1 MTKKITQSPAQPPK
15 FSIIMIDY
23 DQSVDRGYMQRA
35 IQCLMVQT
43 FTEFEIILL
52 HDGPKET
59 SYENELNKE
68 QFEFIDKIIISDK
81 RHNNWGHTLRN
92 EGIRTATGEFIIHFN
107 ADNVL
112 FPHALE
118 RLSYFANQDFPPIY
132 DNQGNIKNDNSV
144 LIFSIYMR
152 GVVFCNGGYSR
163 RVGEEDTYSTIM
175 TGIPTRYGNID
186 CMQLVM
192 KRKCWLSEN
201 GWYDKSRN
209 SDGIMYPEFVSK
221 YGARYIPELLG
232 EHW

>member
-1 MTKKITQSPAQPPK
+1 MTKKNVRAPK
-15 FSIIMIDY
+15 FSIIIIDY
-23 DQSVDRGYMQRA
+23 DQSVDRAYMQRA

-43 FTEFEIILL
+43 FSEFEIILL
-52 HDGPKET
+52 HDGLKEK
-59 SYENELNKE
+59 SYEEELSKE
-68 QFEFIDKIIISDK
+68 QFEFIDQIVITEE
-81 RHNNWGHTLRN
+81 RYNNWGHTLRDM
-92 EGIRTATGEFIIHFN
+92 GIRSAKGEFIIHFN

-118 RLSYFANQDFPPIY
+118 RLAYFANQELPPIY
-132 DNQGNIKNDNSV
+132 DSHGNIKNDNTI

-163 RVGEEDTYSTIM
+163 RVGEEDIYSTIM

-192 KRKCWLSEN
+192 KREYWLKEN

-209 SDGIMYPEFVSK
+209 SDGEMYPELVKK

>member
-1 MTKKITQSPAQPPK
+1 MTKKNVHAPK
-15 FSIIMIDY
+15 FSIIIIDY

-43 FTEFEIILL
+43 FSEFEIILL
-52 HDGPKET
+52 HDGPKEKA
-59 SYENELNKE
+59 YEEELNKE
-68 QFEFIDKIIISDK
+68 QLEFIDQIIITEE
-81 RHNNWGHTLRN
+81 RYNNWGHTLRDM
-92 EGIRTATGEFIIHFN
+92 GIKSAKGEFIIHFN

-118 RLSYFANQDFPPIY
+118 RLAHFSDQTLPPIY
-132 DNQGNIKNDNSV
+132 DKLGNIKNDNTI

-192 KRKCWLSEN
+192 KREYWLKEN

-209 SDGIMYPEFVSK
+209 SDGEMYPELVKK

>member
-1 MTKKITQSPAQPPK
+1 MTKKNVRTPK
-15 FSIIMIDY
+15 FSIIIIDY
-23 DQSVDRGYMQRA
+23 DQSVDRDYMQRA

-43 FTEFEIILL
+43 FSEFEIILL
-52 HDGPKET
+52 HDGPKEKA
-59 SYENELNKE
+59 YEEELSEK
-68 QFEFIDKIIISDK
+68 QLEFIDQIIITEE
-81 RHNNWGHTLRN
+81 RYNNWGHTLRDM
-92 EGIRTATGEFIIHFN
+92 GIRSAKGEFIIHFN

-118 RLSYFANQDFPPIY
+118 RLAHFSDQTLPPIY
-132 DNQGNIKNDNSV
+132 DKLGNIKNDNTI

-192 KRKCWLSEN
+192 KREYWLKEN

-209 SDGIMYPEFVSK
+209 SDGEMYPELVKK

>member
-1 MTKKITQSPAQPPK
+1 MTKKTTCSPK
-15 FSIIMIDY
+15 FSIIIIDY

-43 FTEFEIILL
+43 FSEFEIILL
-52 HDGPKET
+52 HDGPKEKA
-59 SYENELNKE
+59 YEDELNKK
-68 QFEFIDKIIISDK
+68 Q
-81 RHNNWGHTLRN
+81 
-92 EGIRTATGEFIIHFN
+92 
-107 ADNVL
+107 
-112 FPHALE
+112 LE
-118 RLSYFANQDFPPIY
+118 RLAYFANQELPPIY
-132 DNQGNIKNDNSV
+132 DRSGNIKNDNSI

-152 GVVFCNGGYSR
+152 GVVFCNGAYSR

-192 KRKCWLSEN
+192 KRECWLNEN
-201 GWYDKSRN
+201 GWHDKSRN
-209 SDGIMYPEFVSK
+209 SDGEMYPEFVKK